1 MNNPQLNKQ
10 GELQHLLTTEG
21 LPARI
26 LRDILDK
33 ASGFVNVAEGR
44 EIKKVPLLHG
54 KSVFNLFFESS
65 TRTRTTFEIAAKRLS
80 ADVVNLN
87 IGSSSTNK
95 GETLLDTVDNLS
107 TLTITLR
114 RSSASR
120 SARCENSTRHP
131 RFGTTSTRFSRPES
145 APPH

>member
-1 MNNPQLNKQ
+1 MNNPQLNKN

-21 LPARI
+21 LPVRI

-54 KSVFNLFFESS
+54 KSVFNIFFENS

-80 ADVVNLN
+80 ADVINLD
-87 IGSSSTNK
+87 IA
-95 GETLLDTVDNLS
+95 
-107 TLTITLR
+107 
-114 RSSASR
+114 RS
-120 SARCENSTRHP
+120 
-131 RFGTTSTRFSRPES
+131 
-145 APPH
+145 